1 MCRAFIRSLV
11 LSVAFAVVLASTA
24 NVQAGT
30 SDGRLDIYFIDVEG
44 GAATLIV
51 TPGNESLLIDSG
63 YPDYGGRD
71 RDRILKVIRD
81 VAKLSHLD
89 HAAVSH
95 WHLDHYGNHAS
106 LAAQIKVNN
115 FWDRGIPETL
125 AEDKDFEKRMVD
137 YRAASQKK
145 SKALKVGDTL
155 PLKDWVMKGNQT
167 PLSVKVVTASREV
180 IPNVGAP
187 NPFAA
192 ENKAQDNDPTDNAA
206 SVSLLLKFGK
216 FSFLTCGDLTW
227 NIESKLM
234 TPNNPIGQI
243 EMFMVTHH
251 GLGVSNNPTLV
262 LPIDPRVCVMCN
274 GPTKGCDPGTNATL
288 RRIKSLQAV
297 YQLHRNV
304 RLKADE
310 QTPLEFIANDSETA
324 TCKGVFVKA
333 SVAPDGASYT
343 VQIGADGKPREFQ
356 TR

>member
-115 FWDRGIPETL
+115 FWDRGIPEML

-137 YRAASQKK
+137 YRAASQNK
-145 SKALKVGDTL
+145 SKTLKAGDTL
-155 PLKDWVMKGNQT
+155 PLKDWVMKGN
-167 PLSVKVVTASREV
+167 PASGLMPQV
-180 IPNVGAP
+180 LGPV
-187 NPFAA
+187 
-192 ENKAQDNDPTDNAA
+192 
-206 SVSLLLKFGK
+206 
-216 FSFLTCGDLTW
+216 FS
-227 NIESKLM
+227 
-234 TPNNPIGQI
+234 
-243 EMFMVTHH
+243 
-251 GLGVSNNPTLV
+251 
-262 LPIDPRVCVMCN
+262 
-274 GPTKGCDPGTNATL
+274 PG
-288 RRIKSLQAV
+288 
-297 YQLHRNV
+297 
-304 RLKADE
+304 
-310 QTPLEFIANDSETA
+310 
-324 TCKGVFVKA
+324 
-333 SVAPDGASYT
+333 
-343 VQIGADGKPREFQ
+343 
-356 TR
+356 